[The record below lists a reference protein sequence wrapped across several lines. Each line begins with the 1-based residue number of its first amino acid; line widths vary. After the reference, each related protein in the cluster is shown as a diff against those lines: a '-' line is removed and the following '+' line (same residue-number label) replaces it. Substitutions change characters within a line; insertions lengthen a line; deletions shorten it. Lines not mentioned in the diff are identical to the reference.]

1 MQSLWRIRRNKLFN
15 ENLLNQIIKIR
26 KTIMIVGNSNRLSD
40 QLEILRY
47 VRNNTLGIS
56 FDEGLI
62 EEDKLMGNKK

>member
-1 MQSLWRIRRNKLFN
+1 MFN